1 MNIENI
7 EAFVHVLHYGSFNKA
22 AEALFL
28 SQPSVT
34 ARIQSLERELD
45 CQLFDRVGKQVLLT
59 NKGKLFRPYAEQLLD
74 TYRKGK
80 QQVRQT
86 QAAKEE
92 VRIGCTV
99 SAAQYLLPLVLP
111 AFRRRHP
118 SLRLKLTTATS
129 EEIGARV
136 LAKELDIGFVRK
148 FNHPGLHS
156 VLLYEDPIRLYV
168 HSAHALATN
177 PQPRIEDLSREPL
190 LFFECGALDWLRIH
204 RVFESQ
210 GLLPNLILQTDNAE
224 TAKRLLLRQEGVC
237 FLPGM
242 SVRREESEGTLVP
255 IDFPETAGI
264 GLMTSL
270 INGQGENEAFARSL
284 KEIAGQALSSSDPAY
299 RIV

>member
-59 NKGKLFRPYAEQLLD
+59 YKGKLFRPYAEQLLD

-92 VRIGCTV
+92 LKIGCTV
-99 SAAQYLLPLVLP
+99 SAAQYVLPLVLP

-118 SLRLKLTTATS
+118 SLRIKLTTGTT

-136 LAKELDIGFVRK
+136 LAREFDVGFVRK
-148 FNHPGLHS
+148 FNHPGLS
-156 VLLYEDPIRLYV
+156 TAVLYDDPIKLYV
-168 HSAHALATN
+168 HRDHPLAAS
-177 PQPRIEDLSREPL
+177 PAPRIEDLSREPL

-204 RVFESQ
+204 RVFESLD
-210 GLLPNLILQTDNAE
+210 LLPNLIVQTDNLE
-224 TAKRLLLRQEGVC
+224 SAKKLLLQQEGIC
-237 FLPGM
+237 FLPGL
-242 SVRREESEGTLVP
+242 SVRREEKEGLLVP
-255 IDFPETAGI
+255 VEFPETAGI
-264 GLMTSL
+264 ALLTSL
-270 INGQGENEAFARSL
+270 IHGQGENEAFVRVL
-284 KEIAGQALSSSDPAY
+284 KETFAQALSEAEAVD
-299 RIV
+299 RII